1 MTHPFL
7 PRLLPLA
14 LGAALALA
22 ACGGSGGDDD
32 DGHNAELIDSAG
44 LLALTESGSATVRVL
59 NLDDDST
66 AASVQAASAA
76 PTLYGS
82 PGGRYALL
90 IQSEANQVQ
99 ILDGGLWRED
109 HGDHLH
115 DYRAAPSLLGTP
127 ISGVT
132 PGHYQDH
139 EGVGAIFMEG
149 DANTG
154 APAGVHRVTDASLGS
169 ASPSSAFDAGT
180 AVHGL
185 AEPRGSYMLVSA
197 RTDDAPSALPN
208 VIDLYHQNAQQQ
220 WTLVQRLDGQC
231 PGMHGSASNASYSAF
246 GCTDGVLLVQQ
257 QGDQFSTQKIA
268 NPEGLPEGVRISSLR
283 GHAQVGQFIGL
294 ARGGRVF
301 SIDPAAGSIA
311 PVAWSSAAEP
321 GFRTVTFNRT
331 GSRLMILDTQ
341 GTAHWL
347 DSTQQWR
354 VSGSASAIA
363 QMPSSAPY
371 PWTVSSGARDEFF
384 VTDPQ
389 GRQVVVLDGEQPA
402 VKRQIAL
409 DFAPADV
416 AWMGIKTP

>member
-1 MTHPFL
+1 MSTLSL

-22 ACGGSGGDDD
+22 ACGGDGD
-32 DGHNAELIDSAG
+32 DGHTPEQIDSAG
-44 LLALTESGSATVRVL
+44 LLTLTEAGSATVRVL
-59 NLDDDST
+59 NLDDGST

-82 PGGRYALL
+82 PGGRYTLL
-90 IQSEANQVQ
+90 IQGDANRVQ

-115 DYRAAPSLLGTP
+115 DYRAAPRLLDTGITGP
-127 ISGVT
+127 A

-139 EGVGAIFMEG
+139 AGVGALFMEG
-149 DANTG
+149 DSNSN
-154 APAGVHRVTDASLGS
+154 APVGVHRVTDASLGS
-169 ASPSSAFDAGT
+169 ASPSSAFEAGP

-185 AEPRGSYMLVSA
+185 AEPRGHYMLVSA
-197 RTDDAPSALPN
+197 RTDNAPGTLPN
-208 VIDLYHQNAQQQ
+208 VIDLYRQDAQQQ
-220 WTLVQRLDGQC
+220 WTRVQRLDGQC
-231 PGMHGSASNASYSAF
+231 PGMHGSASNASHSAF
-246 GCTDGVLLVQQ
+246 GCSDGVLLVRQ
-257 QGDQFSTQKIA
+257 QGDQFSTQKIP
-268 NPEGLPEGVRISSLR
+268 NPDGLPEGVRISNLR
-283 GHAQVGQFIGL
+283 GHAQVAQFIGL

-331 GSRLMILDTQ
+331 GSRLLILDTQ
-341 GTAHWL
+341 GAAHWL
-347 DSTQQWR
+347 DSAQQWR
-354 VSGSASAIA
+354 VSGSVSAIA

-389 GRQVVVLDGEQPA
+389 GQQVVVLDGEQPA
-402 VKRQIAL
+402 VKRQLAL
-409 DFAPADV
+409 GFAPADV